1 MRMAHGIQ
9 SDGKTH
15 CCHESAPPIGSQTHR
30 SKLTVLFICRP
41 PRLVARSVSLMTS
54 KPSSVRS
61 MPCLPSLMDVTCG
74 AAPCSV

>member
-1 MRMAHGIQ
+1 MRMALGIS
-9 SDGKTH
+9 SDEKRIAATNQH
-15 CCHESAPPIGSQTHR
+15 HQTEPTHR

-74 AAPCSV
+74 AARCSV